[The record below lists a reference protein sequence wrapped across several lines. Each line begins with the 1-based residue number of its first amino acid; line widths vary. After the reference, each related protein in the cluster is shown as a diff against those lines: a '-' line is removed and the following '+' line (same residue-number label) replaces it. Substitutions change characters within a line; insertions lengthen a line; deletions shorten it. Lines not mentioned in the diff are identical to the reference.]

1 MSPRFRNKPD
11 QGRPNGQRKTKKQR
25 KRERAKEHKEKII
38 EKNGTCSICDREREL
53 DFHHWVY
60 SPGEMG
66 CYVCREC
73 HKRIHGS
80 KNSRPRETA
89 GNEWVDEAISNAVTV
104 YSEHNHWLNGRRIMR
119 ELSIPHKFSQVV
131 EKAVRQAGG
140 GADD

>member
-1 MSPRFRNKPD
+1 MSPRFRNKPE
-11 QGRPNGQRKTKKQR
+11 QGGPNGQRKTKKQR
-25 KRERAKEHKEKII
+25 KRERAKDHKEKII

-80 KNSRPRETA
+80 KNSRPRETP
-89 GNEWVDEAISNAVTV
+89 GNEWVDVAISNAVSV
-104 YSEHNHWLNGRRIMR
+104 YSEHNHWLNERRIMR

-131 EKAVRQAGG
+131 KKAIRQAGG
-140 GADD
+140 GNDD